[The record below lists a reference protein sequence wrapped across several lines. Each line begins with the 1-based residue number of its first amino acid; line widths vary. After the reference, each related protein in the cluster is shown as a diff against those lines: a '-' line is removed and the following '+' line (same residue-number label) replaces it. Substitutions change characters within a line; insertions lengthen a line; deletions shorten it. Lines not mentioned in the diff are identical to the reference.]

1 MDIAQPAG
9 RSASPSR
16 ESTREIET
24 SLDDDGT
31 LNGHFNSE
39 VGKPGSRTWPVDR
52 KLARHTLGIILL
64 SVTVLLW
71 TTSNF
76 LASVRY
82 EAYH

>member
-9 RSASPSR
+9 RSAPTSR
-16 ESTREIET
+16 DVPGEIQT
-24 SLDDDGT
+24 SLEEDRT
-31 LNGHFNSE
+31 LNGHLDGL
-39 VGKPGSRTWPVDR
+39 VRKPGSRTWAVNR

-64 SVTVLLW
+64 SVTVILW